1 MKTIWMAL
9 HDLRHDIGFALFLI
23 LELSISVFFLAS
35 SFGCFHDL
43 HTQMNLAERLGLDQM
58 AWVSEEPQDE
68 ELTYIPLPSHVDVV
82 LPLTRQAKDQELSV
96 LPAQLSEQLGFDAL
110 KQGMDDTLPV
120 IVREGL
126 LDGYE
131 VGKTYLLPVSMS
143 AEQISVKIIGTYED
157 FSAILQDTE
166 SFGGS
171 LIDEIYSD
179 MLACDSHAYWKAHPQ
194 LVALWNDEQGGLCT
208 GSSAQL
214 SVLKEKGAVL
224 ISEEWQEAYW
234 ADEAHLFSLVT
245 AAVFTMLA
253 LSGVAASKAL
263 RMLNHQK
270 EESILM
276 ICGAQ
281 ANQRRMISLCQ
292 DTILFLPM
300 GVTALLILKGSE
312 MIIDH
317 VSRMSIVYLDSHPH
331 WMFIESLCAP
341 IGPKSIMAAV
351 LICYIL
357 YLLLSMLIQ
366 HMMSTKR
373 IAQLYSE

>member
-68 ELTYIPLPSHVDVV
+68 ELTYIPFPSHVDVV

-157 FSAILQDTE
+157 CSAILQDTE

-194 LVALWNDEQGGLCT
+194 LVAL
-208 GSSAQL
+208 
-214 SVLKEKGAVL
+214 
-224 ISEEWQEAYW
+224 
-234 ADEAHLFSLVT
+234 
-245 AAVFTMLA
+245 
-253 LSGVAASKAL
+253 
-263 RMLNHQK
+263 
-270 EESILM
+270 
-276 ICGAQ
+276 
-281 ANQRRMISLCQ
+281 
-292 DTILFLPM
+292 
-300 GVTALLILKGSE
+300 
-312 MIIDH
+312 
-317 VSRMSIVYLDSHPH
+317 
-331 WMFIESLCAP
+331 
-341 IGPKSIMAAV
+341 
-351 LICYIL
+351 
-357 YLLLSMLIQ
+357 
-366 HMMSTKR
+366 
-373 IAQLYSE
+373 